1 MHLSLP
7 SLNDSHNIVV
17 IGGGYTLFMQ
27 IYNRGYRNLNMLQV
41 NLLYKNWQRV
51 YKVIFLAN
59 KLIQSK

>member
-7 SLNDSHNIVV
+7 SLNDSHNIVFV
-17 IGGGYTLFMQ
+17 VGGYTLLMQ